1 MPKLKTRKSVAKR
14 FRMTKTGKIKRKQS
28 FRSHLL
34 GGKTS
39 KRKRQLGRT
48 GLVSGPDAGAIKKML
63 PYG

>member
-14 FRMTKTGKIKRKQS
+14 FRLTKSGKIKRSKA
-28 FRSHLL
+28 FRRHLL

-39 KRKRQLGRT
+39 KRKKHLSRT
-48 GLVSGPDAGAIKKML
+48 DFVSSVEADTIKRML

>member
-14 FRMTKTGKIKRKQS
+14 FRLTKNGKIKRGKA
-28 FRSHLL
+28 FRRHLL

-39 KRKRQLGRT
+39 KRKRQLSKT
-48 GLVSGPDAGAIKKML
+48 DFVSGVEADAIKRML